1 MSDINLQELRRNK
14 LKTILDNH
22 FFSIASLAKK
32 INISRSNLSNLL
44 SGKRLFSS
52 YTASKIET
60 ALGLPLGYL
69 SIMDNDNLNLSEF
82 VNAKFNH
89 NLSSL
94 DTLFSKNLMIP
105 IEIAKRINIS
115 SKDNILL
122 THMNDNLMYP
132 TIKLNDMII
141 VDLNKILIE
150 ENKLYLVDIN
160 GFIKV
165 RRLVINQNLVFVHID
180 NLEKKN
186 SYIVNSYQLDD
197 IKIVGKV
204 IGFISDLN

>member
-1 MSDINLQELRRNK
+1 MSDINLQALRRNK

-180 NLEKKN
+180 NLEKKTH
-186 SYIVNSYQLDD
+186 I
-197 IKIVGKV
+197 
-204 IGFISDLN
+204 